1 HQPRRNA
8 SHLWEAMR
16 EIRVLRFPRHRLAT
30 FGQSE
35 ISYQLVTSVSTQPAR
50 STLRTGKVIAER
62 PQILTPDAFV
72 QRFKDFGEDSSAY
85 ERFLKDHFSD
95 SLRGLEYN
103 FRNILETTE
112 PHHTD
117 ARELARN
124 IRKDLDDRNA
134 ARAAVILGPESGW
147 GFALMKFIL
156 EETSQSFAVN
166 VRELDERGLF
176 NPPDAEER
184 RRREIEIL
192 LRRAESDPSLVKPL
206 ADLLNR
212 HGLFNDYQDAFFR
225 LVKRGAS

>member
-1 HQPRRNA
+1 
-8 SHLWEAMR
+8 MR

-35 ISYQLVTSVSTQPAR
+35 ITYQLVTSISALPAR

-85 ERFLKDHFSD
+85 ERFLKDHFSYG
-95 SLRGLEYN
+95 LRGLEYN
-103 FRNILETTE
+103 FLNILESTE
-112 PHHTD
+112 RHYRD
-117 ARELARN
+117 SRGLARN
-124 IRKDLDDRNA
+124 IRKDLDDRDA
-134 ARAAVILGPESGW
+134 GRASVILGPESGW

-176 NPPDAEER
+176 NPEGAEER
-184 RRREIEIL
+184 RRREIESL
-192 LRRAESDPSLVKPL
+192 LRKAETDPSFVKPL

-212 HGLFNDYQDAFFR
+212 YGLFNDYQDAFFR